1 MGIYTVRDGHLPF
14 LQNSDVNTTKGNR
27 WGLHRTQVSGEEG
40 SAMAG
45 ASGSSRLPP
54 RETTKAFQTDSHL
67 PSSSKSGN
75 VSPDRIPS
83 LKFPFL
89 WEPKN
94 THRISRGAEQR
105 AALIT
110 LGAASIIP
118 EKKLGRFLSE
128 EVKNIDLFLPLA
140 YEITRTMIL
149 RQFGAAQLA
158 LQRQCWSKI
167 VETIVHKVRVL

>member
-1 MGIYTVRDGHLPF
+1 
-14 LQNSDVNTTKGNR
+14 
-27 WGLHRTQVSGEEG
+27 
-40 SAMAG
+40 MAG
-45 ASGSSRLPP
+45 AASGSSRLLP
-54 RETTKAFQTDSHL
+54 RETTKFLQTDSHL

-167 VETIVHKVRVL
+167 VETIVYKVRVL